1 MPSSLWQRLVSW
13 LTGTYAEFYDSKLVA
28 QSDNRE
34 VTRVESTGVVKVKFS
49 VLTNLEE
56 GLFPQKNTPQDRHW
70 QKNASVPP

>member
-34 VTRVESTGVVKVKFS
+34 VTRVESTGVVKVNFS
-49 VLTNLEE
+49 VLTRGMAAL
-56 GLFPQKNTPQDRHW
+56 GYSLAPG
-70 QKNASVPP
+70 ASM